1 MPSWLN
7 PFDILIAFALIGGVI
22 WGFTH
27 GLVRM
32 ALAILVLY
40 LSVVLAM
47 SFYVQV
53 GKWII
58 YLSEGGIPQG
68 AAELSA
74 FLFILILT
82 ATVVNLVLNRAFRD
96 TELPAIRQID
106 QLGGLVLGFVLIAIW
121 IGVVLAGLVFILNTP
136 GVGSDAFRSNILGY
150 LRSSLL
156 VPIFSDVW
164 PIMLATLRPWMPK
177 GQLPEIFAGFGLL

>member
-27 GLVRM
+27 GMVRM
-32 ALAILVLY
+32 ALSIVVLY
-40 LSVVLAM
+40 LAVVLAM
-47 SFYVQV
+47 SFHVRV
-53 GKWII
+53 GKWIL
-58 YLSEGGIPQG
+58 YLSGQGLPQA

-82 ATVVNLVLNRAFRD
+82 TTVVNFALNRAFKE

-106 QLGGLVLGFVLIAIW
+106 QLGGLVLGFVLVATW
-121 IGVVLAGLVFILNTP
+121 IGVVLVGLVFIMNTP
-136 GVGSDAFRSNILGY
+136 GVGSDAFRANVLGY
-150 LRSSLL
+150 MRKSML
-156 VPIFSDVW
+156 VPIFEDVW
-164 PIMLATLRPWMPK
+164 PIMLATLKPWMPK
-177 GQLPEIFAGFGLL
+177 GQLPDIFSFRLS

>member
-22 WGFTH
+22 WGFTR

-32 ALAILVLY
+32 ALSLLVLY
-40 LSVVLAM
+40 LAVVLAM
-47 SFYVQV
+47 SFYVKV
-53 GKWII
+53 GEWIV
-58 YLSEGGIPQG
+58 YLSGGSLAQA
-68 AAELSA
+68 AAELTA

-82 ATVVNLVLNRAFRD
+82 TTVVNFALSRAFKE

-106 QLGGLVLGFVLIAIW
+106 QLGGLVLGFVLAATW
-121 IGVVLAGLVFILNTP
+121 IGLALVGLDFIMNTS
-136 GVGSDAFRSNILGY
+136 GVGSDAFRANVLGY
-150 LRSSLL
+150 MRNSLL
-156 VPIFSDVW
+156 VPIFSDLW

-177 GQLPEIFAGFGLL
+177 GQLPPIFAGFRLY

>member
-32 ALAILVLY
+32 ALSLLVLY
-40 LSVVLAM
+40 LAVVLAM

-53 GKWII
+53 GKWIV
-58 YLSEGGIPQG
+58 YLSGESLPQA
-68 AAELSA
+68 AAELTG

-82 ATVVNLVLNRAFRD
+82 TTVVTFALNRAFKD

-106 QLGGLVLGFVLIAIW
+106 QLGGLVLGFVLAATW
-121 IGVVLAGLVFILNTP
+121 ISLVLVGLVFVLSTP
-136 GVGSDAFRSNILGY
+136 GVGSDAFRANVLGY
-150 LRSSLL
+150 MRSSLL

-164 PIMLATLRPWMPK
+164 PILLATLKPWMPK
-177 GQLPEIFAGFGLL
+177 GQLPAIFTFRLS